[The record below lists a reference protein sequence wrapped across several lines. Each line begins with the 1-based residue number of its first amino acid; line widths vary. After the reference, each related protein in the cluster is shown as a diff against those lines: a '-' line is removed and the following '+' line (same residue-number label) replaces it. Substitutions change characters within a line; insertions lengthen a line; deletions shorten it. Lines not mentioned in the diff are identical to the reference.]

1 MAWKRGK
8 IRVKEQEG
16 KALCPLSGV
25 RGAEHTPSRTP
36 LCLALSLC
44 SVSMGGI
51 EALILLCA
59 RHCLNTSFTSQ
70 CVFDHFP
77 CRWGPSPSA
86 MRCLPASVT
95 QPGRGES
102 ETALPAL
109 SDSKL
114 LALSCSASSPPEGS
128 SAQKHARLALLSLGT
143 SVGPDPNA
151 THAALLLGHK
161 DPLLSPL
168 PDPGR

>member
-1 MAWKRGK
+1 MSILR
-8 IRVKEQEG
+8 
-16 KALCPLSGV
+16 V
-25 RGAEHTPSRTP
+25 RGAEHSPSSTP

-44 SVSMGGI
+44 SVSVGGI
-51 EALILLCA
+51 EALMLLCA

-77 CRWGPSPSA
+77 CRWGPSPST
-86 MRCLPASVT
+86 MRCLPASVS

-102 ETALPAL
+102 EAALPAL

-128 SAQKHARLALLSLGT
+128 SAQKHARLALLSLGA

-151 THAALLLGHK
+151 TRAALLLGRK
-161 DPLLSPL
+161 DPLTPAW
-168 PDPGR
+168 PWQVKQRDHPR

>member
-1 MAWKRGK
+1 MKG
-8 IRVKEQEG
+8 QEG
-16 KALCPLSGV
+16 RALRPFSGSEGRAQPLKHPTVPGSESVLCKHGWN
-25 RGAEHTPSRTP
+25 GSSDAP
-36 LCLALSLC
+36 LCQALSY
-44 SVSMGGI
+44 
-51 EALILLCA
+51 
-59 RHCLNTSFTSQ
+59 NTSFTSQ

-102 ETALPAL
+102 EAALPAL

-128 SAQKHARLALLSLGT
+128 SAQKHARLALLSLGA
-143 SVGPDPNA
+143 SVGPNPSA
-151 THAALLLGHK
+151 THAALLLGRK

-168 PDPGR
+168 PGPGR